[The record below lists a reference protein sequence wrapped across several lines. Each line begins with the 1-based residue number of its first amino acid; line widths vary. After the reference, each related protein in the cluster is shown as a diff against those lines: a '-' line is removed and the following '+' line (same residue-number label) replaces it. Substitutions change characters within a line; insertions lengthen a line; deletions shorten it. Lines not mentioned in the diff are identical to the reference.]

1 MKLLVKLISVSI
13 LFSVL
18 FISCGEDVT
27 LNLDDFDTG
36 SRYHPASLDR
46 FWIYKIDSLT
56 ITNGGS
62 VVSSSTSF
70 LRESLVSSFLNP
82 DGDTT
87 FILERAF
94 SSSQNGPYFTTDRW
108 TLEKTEDRLLRVE
121 ENLQFVKLLFPIQ
134 VGTTWN
140 GNLFDDQLI
149 SSVSQ
154 QQIRIYRDW
163 EYSVLSDNDEVTVE
177 GVNYQDVVTVQQA
190 EFETALELR
199 RSREEYAPDVGL
211 IRREMEIFDTQCI
224 DQACQA
230 QPWLDKAM
238 AGFQLTQVLV
248 DHN

>member
-149 SSVSQ
+149 SSCLLYTSPSP
-154 QQIRIYRDW
+154 RDR
-163 EYSVLSDNDEVTVE
+163 
-177 GVNYQDVVTVQQA
+177 G
-190 EFETALELR
+190 
-199 RSREEYAPDVGL
+199 
-211 IRREMEIFDTQCI
+211 
-224 DQACQA
+224 
-230 QPWLDKAM
+230 
-238 AGFQLTQVLV
+238 
-248 DHN
+248 